1 MCLGV
6 TACSLAVSPSCR
18 GRASFWIADFTS
30 LWPLQTQAQ
39 MASEC
44 QLPQTALS
52 ALSPEGG
59 RCPCHPGQGAC
70 WPQGAGPLT
79 HTHASAGLKEGC
91 SFRLNVAA
99 HHEPRKTTQTSL
111 SASEEGSTVAQAPR
125 TLGPHNEYARTTWPQ
140 AGALEIPDYRR
151 SSQRTHGPS
160 ETPLTSGRLSVPSFL
175 LLFSEDE
182 VRKDRY
188 VTFIFI
194 GHISDFHDISPIPSS
209 EIIFVLKAQTFCTF
223 TVGSCFDTMWINI
236 KNETANRAGPDS
248 VHRKPS
254 LLLCAPSPNPRLPL
268 TPGRVAEATP
278 NLGGDSTDRP
288 RPPKSP
294 TEGHGGVCGQLSPP
308 RRALALKN

>member
-1 MCLGV
+1 MPASTDSSLSTFSRRRTLSLPPRARSLLAARSRTTHPHSCLCRPEGRLQLADSMWRPTTSRARPHRPPSLHLKREV
-6 TACSLAVSPSCR
+6 LWPKLPGPWGHTTSMHGQPGPRPEHWRFQITVAALSGHTALLRPRSLL
-18 GRASFWIADFTS
+18 ADFLS
-30 LWPLQTQAQ
+30 LHF
-39 MASEC
+39 C
-44 QLPQTALS
+44 
-52 ALSPEGG
+52 
-59 RCPCHPGQGAC
+59 
-70 WPQGAGPLT
+70 
-79 HTHASAGLKEGC
+79 
-91 SFRLNVAA
+91 
-99 HHEPRKTTQTSL
+99 
-111 SASEEGSTVAQAPR
+111 
-125 TLGPHNEYARTTWPQ
+125 
-140 AGALEIPDYRR
+140 
-151 SSQRTHGPS
+151 
-160 ETPLTSGRLSVPSFL
+160 
-175 LLFSEDE
+175 FSEDE